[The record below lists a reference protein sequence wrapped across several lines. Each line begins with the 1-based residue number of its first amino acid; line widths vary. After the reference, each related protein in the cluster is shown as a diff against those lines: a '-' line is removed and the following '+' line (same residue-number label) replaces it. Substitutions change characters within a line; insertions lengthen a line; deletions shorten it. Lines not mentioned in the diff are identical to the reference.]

1 MGIVQRQCGAGFL
14 LYETDPDEV
23 LTPEDM
29 DDEQRMMMTSI
40 RDFAEREV
48 IPVMDEIEKRNWQV
62 IQPLFKKAADLGIFM
77 AEVPEEYGGL
87 GLSVLGIAGMNES
100 RSYLGGMSSTI
111 FAHQGIGTLPL
122 INFGTREQIDR
133 YLDRCMSGE
142 IMTSFALT
150 EPSSGSD
157 AMNIKTAAVL
167 NDRGTHYIVNG
178 SKQFITNAGW
188 ANLFILFAKVDGVH
202 FTAFLLDGDTPG
214 ITVGPNEKLL
224 GLHGSSVCPLTLEHV
239 EIPVENV
246 LGEVGKGHKV
256 ALCTLNLGRLKMSA
270 NCTGSAKKV
279 LECAATYAGERYQFG
294 NPIAEFGLIR
304 RKLSDMA
311 ARLYATES
319 IAYRTAGLVYRAI
332 EAMDEEDRHS
342 IDAKLKALA
351 EFSIECA
358 LAKVH
363 GAEMYNALAD
373 EALQIHGGYGYSE
386 EYPAAKMYRDSRITR
401 IYEGTSE
408 ICRLTALKAILKR
421 SAKGDLPIGEAIRGV
436 EPRSAPDGSADRD
449 TGLTGL
455 RESVA
460 NLKRIFLYVM
470 GETVNRFGHEQLLDN
485 DNQQLLSD
493 LADIAIEIYAVES
506 TVLRVLKLRKH
517 HEAEQTQLPEALAR
531 IYFERAATR
540 VREKAVEIL
549 TTLHEGD
556 ALRERLATI
565 AGWQP
570 LPVKRVELDEYIAR
584 TIVENKGVLPE
595 YRN

>member
-1 MGIVQRQCGAGFL
+1 MAKVDEDKITAFVVERGFPGVSVSR
-14 LYETDPDEV
+14 E
-23 LTPEDM
+23 ED
-29 DDEQRMMMTSI
+29 
-40 RDFAEREV
+40 
-48 IPVMDEIEKRNWQV
+48 K
-62 IQPLFKKAADLGIFM
+62 LGLRGSSTARLELEN
-77 AEVPEEYGGL
+77 AEVPKE
-87 GLSVLGIAGMNES
+87 
-100 RSYLGGMSSTI
+100 
-111 FAHQGIGTLPL
+111 
-122 INFGTREQIDR
+122 
-133 YLDRCMSGE
+133 
-142 IMTSFALT
+142 
-150 EPSSGSD
+150 
-157 AMNIKTAAVL
+157 
-167 NDRGTHYIVNG
+167 
-178 SKQFITNAGW
+178 
-188 ANLFILFAKVDGVH
+188 NL
-202 FTAFLLDGDTPG
+202 
-214 ITVGPNEKLL
+214 
-224 GLHGSSVCPLTLEHV
+224 LHV
-239 EIPVENV
+239 
-246 LGEVGKGHKV
+246 VGKGHHV
-256 ALCTLNLGRLKMSA
+256 AFNALNLGRFKLAAMSLGPA
-270 NCTGSAKKV
+270 REAMFQCSG
-279 LECAATYAGERYQFG
+279 YAQERKQFG
-294 NPIAEFGLIR
+294 QPIAEFGLIR
-304 RKLSDMA
+304 RKLSDMT

-332 EAMDEEDRHS
+332 EATGEENRRS

-421 SAKGDLPIGEAIRGV
+421 SAQGDLPIGEAIRGV

-455 RESVA
+455 RESVTD
-460 NLKRIFLYVM
+460 LKRIFLYVM
-470 GETVNRFGHEQLLDN
+470 GETVNRFDHEQLLAN

-506 TVLRVLKLRKH
+506 AVLRVLKLRKH
-517 HEAEQTQLPEALAR
+517 HEADRTQLPEALTR

-570 LPVKRVELDEYIAR
+570 LPAKRAELDEYIAR